1 MNPKEVV
8 NYIEGEP
15 YISVV
20 SVDSGMTNVK
30 KKKGEERAKSGKE
43 LEGDT
48 KTTEQIVG
56 LNTENSEINEGIIRF
71 DIIFYV
77 RTEEH
82 IGFAPTIALISGCLS
97 VLAGLMLLVYPGAV
111 KWAFSLFFPMWFIAH
126 CISRL
131 SQLPMIRIWTVKWH
145 YYFIMIANIIGL
157 CLGIFMLIRP
167 VAALISLSYLIGIDL
182 ILLGIDSIILAFSRM
197 GSDW

>member
-1 MNPKEVV
+1 MRNRSRFGWIEL
-8 NYIEGEP
+8 IEGILLIILGIFSFLRP
-15 YISVV
+15 
-20 SVDSGMTNVK
+20 DSML
-30 KKKGEERAKSGKE
+30 SGF
-43 LEGDT
+43 
-48 KTTEQIVG
+48 VMFFG
-56 LNTENSEINEGIIRF
+56 LIALCIGIL

-82 IGFAPTIALISGCLS
+82 VGFAPTIALISGCLS

-145 YYFIMIANIIGL
+145 YYFIMIANI
-157 CLGIFMLIRP
+157 MLIRP